1 MNTLF
6 SSFGTAIDA
15 GVVILLAALG
25 ELILE
30 RTGVLNLGIEGIIS
44 IGAVAAVLAVATGA
58 GPWASLAIATLAG
71 AVLGAVFAAFAVVLR
86 INQVLAGLA
95 IYLIGIGLAN
105 ELGSGYA
112 NAPVESTFMSVAIP
126 GLSAIPLV
134 GPAFF
139 DHPIIVY
146 VAYLV
151 LPATTAYLLFRT
163 RYGVNLRAVGENPAA
178 ADAAGVSI
186 MRVRSLCC
194 VVAGGLAAMAGSYLM
209 LYLTPSFSLNP
220 AGGRGWLAIAAVIFA
235 AWLPWRV
242 VVAALVFGGLTSL
255 GLTARAGGWHVP
267 SVVFSVLPYVVTIA
281 LMALFAVRLRLQRV
295 ELRDVAPA
303 ALATDYYRE
312 ER

>member
-1 MNTLF
+1 M
-6 SSFGTAIDA
+6 
-15 GVVILLAALG
+15 ILLAALG

-30 RTGVLNLGIEGIIS
+30 RTGVLNLGVEGMIS
-44 IGAVAAVLAVATGA
+44 IGAVVAVLVAATGTD
-58 GPWASLAIATLAG
+58 PWLSLAAATVAG

-112 NAPVESTFMSVAIP
+112 NAPVGSTFSSVAIP
-126 GLSAIPLV
+126 VLSDIPVV
-134 GPAFF
+134 GPALF
-139 DHPIIVY
+139 DHPLIVY
-146 VAYLV
+146 IAYLV
-151 LPATTAYLLFRT
+151 LPAATAYLLFRT
-163 RYGVNLRAVGENPAA
+163 RHGTNLRAVGESPAA
-178 ADAAGVSI
+178 ADAAGVSVI
-186 MRVRSLCC
+186 RIRAAYCL
-194 VVAGGLAAMAGSYLM
+194 VAGGLAAMAGSYLM
-209 LYLTPSFSLNP
+209 LYLTPSFSLSP

-235 AWLPWRV
+235 AWLPGRV
-242 VVAALVFGGLTSL
+242 VVAALLFGGLTSL

-267 SVVFSVLPYVVTIA
+267 SVVFSVLPYAVTIA

-295 ELRDVAPA
+295 ELRDLAPA